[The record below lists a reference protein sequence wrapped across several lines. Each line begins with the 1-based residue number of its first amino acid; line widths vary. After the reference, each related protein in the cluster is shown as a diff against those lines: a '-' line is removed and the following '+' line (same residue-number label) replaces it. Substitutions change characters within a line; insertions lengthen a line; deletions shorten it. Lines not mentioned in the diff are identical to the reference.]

1 MTTQTDTLS
10 QVVAELERLKGDL
23 ARVARESGI
32 PYDTVLRLKNREND
46 PGFSLV
52 MRMHEYLFGAKTNET
67 T

>member
-1 MTTQTDTLS
+1 MTTQPDTLS

-52 MRMHEYLFGAKTNET
+52 MRMHEYLFKAKE
-67 T
+67 